1 MRASAL
7 VFPLLGTDV
16 TVTVDAAT
24 ESSAQRAVDKVVA
37 ELRRWQRLFSV
48 FEPESDLRRWREGRL
63 KHPGTEL
70 VAVLGLAA
78 DWYRRSGGTFHPAA
92 AGLRDAWLAAEVAGV
107 PPDTERLRDL
117 AAAPLPFEVREGRLT
132 RTGDCSGVDLNAIAK
147 GAAVDAAVI
156 AAVGLADVTAVLVN
170 AGGDL
175 RRHGPGS
182 VVVDVAD
189 PGDPHDDAPA
199 LATWELS
206 QGAVA
211 TSSGVRRGFRVG
223 ERWYGHVLD
232 PRTGLPIAGTLQAT
246 VVAPDAATADAAATA
261 ALVLPPD
268 DARDLLLREG
278 LSGFLVTADHST
290 LRVGWPPLPHATGAS
305 TTAG

>member
-1 MRASAL
+1 VGGPFIPPPRGC
-7 VFPLLGTDV
+7 GT
-16 TVTVDAAT
+16 
-24 ESSAQRAVDKVVA
+24 
-37 ELRRWQRLFSV
+37 
-48 FEPESDLRRWREGRL
+48 
-63 KHPGTEL
+63 PG
-70 VAVLGLAA
+70 
-78 DWYRRSGGTFHPAA
+78 WPPRSQACRPT
-92 AGLRDAWLAAEVAGV
+92 
-107 PPDTERLRDL
+107 RLRDL
-117 AAAPLPFEVREGRLT
+117 ASAPLPFEVREGRL
-132 RTGDCSGVDLNAIAK
+132 TGDCSGVDLNAIAK
-147 GAAVDAAVI
+147 GAAVDASVI

-182 VVVDVAD
+182 VVVDVGD

-278 LSGFLVTADHST
+278 CQDSRDRRPLHAEGRMAAAAARYWSVDHSRMT
-290 LRVGWPPLPHATGAS
+290 A
-305 TTAG
+305 TAGLGTGEDEVADDACCGCELDAGTRQRHHHEEDGGDVDGPAHGVPVPTPRWMSPAAAASPCFVWTTV